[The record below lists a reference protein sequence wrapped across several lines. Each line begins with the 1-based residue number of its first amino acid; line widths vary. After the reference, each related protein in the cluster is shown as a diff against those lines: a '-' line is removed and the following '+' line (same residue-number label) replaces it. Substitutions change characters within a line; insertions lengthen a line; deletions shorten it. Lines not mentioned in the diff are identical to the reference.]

1 MGTLMKKDKNSTA
14 NKSTIVGKNTAADKI
29 AANDKNIPSSSDKSV
44 TPTKTIAIDKRYP
57 DTMPDSREKSKRLLN
72 SLFWILPILV
82 ALTSFYF
89 LKSDG
94 LVFIKWYLTFFALG
108 AAFLP
113 LTSKIFADSD
123 DCGYLFSKPLAMA
136 IAGFTIWSFS
146 YLRILP
152 FRLVFVILIVLG
164 FTAFFYLYP
173 KLRTPFLE
181 RVKAPK
187 TIRVMALQET
197 LFVSSLLFW
206 SFARGLKPLLDSLEK
221 PMNYGFMMSIMRT
234 DYLPALDMWYT
245 QGKINYYYFGQFIYS
260 FITKLSG
267 LTPDVSYNLSL
278 ASTFALTLTTAFA
291 IGYLLLSYAIKR
303 GVKLYKAAPTIGGL
317 IGAYILTLGGN
328 SHSFFYGTVNVGGK
342 DVFAPGYKLLEFLK
356 NTGLLAKWNPPA
368 KDMSSATD
376 FVDNKINGFF
386 FPDSTRFIG
395 YNPSTHD
402 KTIHEFPYYS
412 FLVADLHAHLI
423 NLTFVLLFIG
433 ILIVLLNSKSLF
445 GVSESLWKHDIK
457 LNNSN
462 DKHWFLNELRGNLS
476 VMLNTLKSP
485 IFLLCSVL
493 LGIFMMCNFWD
504 FAVYVVVLSMTLLIL
519 NLRGFGRLGGLE
531 TVPIFL
537 LQVGIILASFLAFS
551 NPVITVI
558 AFAVSA
564 ILCFGLLILVKDA
577 FTITGAL
584 LSLFFFVSHLLVLP
598 FNMNFDPMSKSIK
611 MSVAQTPLYQL
622 FILYGAH
629 VIIGVLFLVFVIRHR
644 AVNKA
649 DLSNVEQST
658 HTHSKVSKFLSGM
671 NPLDFFVC
679 GLFVCG
685 FIFMILP
692 EIIYV
697 VDIYSGDFKRANT
710 MFKFAYQAFVMMSLV
725 IGYAIARIVLTKP
738 SSSKFDFK
746 WSIVSIFMILLLLL
760 PGYYTKIATDQW
772 LGDFTMANYKGLNGV
787 VGLPDKDRN
796 SAIAWINKNIKG
808 QPVLLEAYGDSY
820 TEANQLS
827 AYTGLPTV
835 MGWQTHEWL
844 WRTSKTVKDSYG
856 KIVRPRQV
864 DVETMYNYTDDAKA
878 NALFTKYKI
887 EYIAVGKFEKTKFP
901 ALNETKLKALGDI
914 AFTADTL
921 YIIKVRK

>member
-1 MGTLMKKDKNSTA
+1 MKKGKISTA
-14 NKSTIVGKNTAADKI
+14 NKSTIAGKNTVADKT
-29 AANDKNIPSSSDKSV
+29 AANDKNTPSSADKSV
-44 TPTKTIAIDKRYP
+44 ASNKTITTAKQYP
-57 DTMPDSREKSKRLLN
+57 DTMPDSKEKSKRLLN
-72 SLFWILPILV
+72 SLFWILPLLV
-82 ALTSFYF
+82 AFSSFYF

-94 LVFIKWYLTFFALG
+94 MVFIKWYLTFFALG

-113 LTSKIFADSD
+113 LTSRIFADSD

-173 KLRTPFLE
+173 KLRSPFLE
-181 RVKAPK
+181 RVKSPK

-291 IGYLLLSYAIKR
+291 IGYLLLSYSIKK
-303 GVKLYKAAPTIGGL
+303 GAKLYKAAPTIGGL

-368 KDMSSATD
+368 KDMASATD

-445 GVSESLWKHDIK
+445 GMSDSLWKKDIK
-457 LNNSN
+457 LKSN
-462 DKHWFLNELRGNLS
+462 IDKHWFLNEIKANLS
-476 VMLNTLKSP
+476 SMLHTLKNP
-485 IFLLCSVL
+485 TFLLCSVL

-504 FAVYVVVLSMTLLIL
+504 FAVYVVVLSMTLLIV
-519 NLRGFGRLGGLE
+519 NLRGYGRLGSFE
-531 TVPIFL
+531 TVPIFF
-537 LQVGIILASFLAFS
+537 LQVGLILASFLLIP
-551 NPVITVI
+551 NPAVAVGG
-558 AFAVSA
+558 FAVTA
-564 ILCFGLLILVKDA
+564 VLCFALLLLAKDA

-584 LSLFFFVSHLLVLP
+584 LSLFFFASHLLILP
-598 FNMNFDPMSKSIK
+598 FNMNFDPMSKSVK
-611 MSVAQTPLYQL
+611 MSVAHTPLYQL

-629 VIIGVLFLVFVIRHR
+629 VIIGVLFLIYIIRHR
-644 AVNKA
+644 VVNKA
-649 DLSNVEQST
+649 DLSHVEQST
-658 HTHSKVSKFLSGM
+658 HTHGKAGKFLSAI

-685 FIFMILP
+685 FIFIMLP
-692 EIIYV
+692 EIVYV

-710 MFKFAYQAFVMMSLV
+710 MFKFAYQGFVMMSLV
-725 IGYAIARIVLTKP
+725 IGYAIARIALTKP
-738 SSSKFDFK
+738 SASKFDFK
-746 WSIVSIFMILLLLL
+746 WSVAAIFMILLLLL
-760 PGYYTKIATDQW
+760 PGNYTKIATDQW

-808 QPVLLEAYGDSY
+808 QPVILEAYGDSY

-844 WRTSKTVKDSYG
+844 WRTSKTVTDSYG
-856 KIVRPRQV
+856 KIVRPRQI
-864 DVETMYNYTDDAKA
+864 DVETMYNFTNEA
-878 NALFTKYKI
+878 NAIALFEKYRV

-901 ALNETKLKALGDI
+901 ALNEAKIKALGDI
-914 AFTADTL
+914 AFKTDTL
-921 YIIKVRK
+921 YIVKVRK

>member
-1 MGTLMKKDKNSTA
+1 MK
-14 NKSTIVGKNTAADKI
+14 NKKITTAAKKNATDKS
-29 AANDKNIPSSSDKSV
+29 IPSSNASTLASDYPV
-44 TPTKTIAIDKRYP
+44 TVHD
-57 DTMPDSREKSKRLLN
+57 DTVKSKRLLN
-72 SLFWILPILV
+72 SLFWILPVLV
-82 ALTSFYF
+82 ALSSFYF

-94 LVFIKWYLTFFALG
+94 MVFIKWYLTFFALG
-108 AAFLP
+108 VAFLP
-113 LTSKIFADSD
+113 LTSRIFANSD

-152 FRLVFVILIVLG
+152 FRLVFVILIVLA

-173 KLRTPFLE
+173 NLRIPFIE
-181 RVKAPK
+181 RVKSPK

-278 ASTFALTLTTAFA
+278 ASTFALTLTLAFA

-303 GVKLYKAAPTIGGL
+303 GAKLYKAAPTVGGL

-328 SHSFFYGTVNVGGK
+328 SHSFFYGTFNSGGK
-342 DVFAPGYKLLEFLK
+342 DVFAPGYKLLELLK
-356 NTGLLAKWNPPA
+356 NSGLLAKLSPPA
-368 KDMSSATD
+368 KDMASATD

-445 GVSESLWKHDIK
+445 GISGALWKQDIK
-457 LNNSN
+457 IKNNN
-462 DKHWFLNELRGNLS
+462 DKHWFLNEIKDNLS
-476 VMLNTLKSP
+476 AMLNTLKNP
-485 IFLLCSVL
+485 TFLLCSVL

-504 FAVYVVVLSMTLLIL
+504 FAVYVVVLSMTLLIV
-519 NLRGFGRLGGLE
+519 NLRGYGRLGSYE
-531 TVPIFL
+531 TIPIFF
-537 LQVGIILASFLAFS
+537 LQVLMILMSFLLIP
-551 NPVITVI
+551 NPALAVLG
-558 AFAVSA
+558 FAVTA
-564 ILCFGLLILVKDA
+564 VLCFALLLLAKDA
-577 FTITGAL
+577 FTITGAM
-584 LSLFFFVSHLLVLP
+584 LSLFFFTSHLLILP

-611 MSVAQTPLYQL
+611 LSVAHTPLFQL

-629 VIIGVLFLVFVIRHR
+629 VIIGVLFLVFVVRHR
-644 AVNKA
+644 VVNKA
-649 DLSNVEQST
+649 DLSHVEQST
-658 HTHSKVSKFLSGM
+658 HAHGKASRFLSGM

-679 GLFVCG
+679 GIFVCG

-692 EIIYV
+692 EIVYV

-710 MFKFAYQAFVMMSLV
+710 MFKFTYQAFVMMSLV
-725 IGYAIARIVLTKP
+725 IGYAIARIALTKP
-738 SSSKFDFK
+738 SSSKFEFK

-772 LGDFTMANYKGLNGV
+772 LGDFKMANYKGLNGV
-787 VGLPDKDRN
+787 NALPDKDRV
-796 SAIAWINKNIKG
+796 SAIAWINQNIKG

-844 WRTSKTVKDSYG
+844 WRTSKTVTDSYG
-856 KIVRPRQV
+856 KIVRPRQIE
-864 DVETMYNYTDDAKA
+864 VETMYNYTDDAKA
-878 NALFTKYKI
+878 NELFTKYKV

-901 ALNETKLKALGDI
+901 ALNEAKLKALGTI
-914 AFTADTL
+914 AYQNDTL
-921 YIIKVRK
+921 YIIKVKK